1 MTYNLARP
9 YAAALMVVLDLQLD
23 TALALEAVEQTVLPL
38 MADLAAVGV
47 MDEAVL
53 HSAAFVA
60 AMA

>member
-1 MTYNLARP
+1 
-9 YAAALMVVLDLQLD
+9 MVVLDLQLD

>member
-9 YAAALMVVLDLQLD
+9 YAAALVVVLDLQLD

-53 HSAAFVA
+53 QSAAFVE
-60 AMA
+60 AMV